1 MKRPLMN
8 EIKVEKDKQVNLDQ
22 AMLKVKLEHYFY
34 GEMIVERE
42 NRELIEI
49 QEKSKSDE

>member
-1 MKRPLMN
+1 MN
-8 EIKVEKDKQVNLDQ
+8 DIQVEKDKQVNLGQ
-22 AMLKVKLEHYFY
+22 AMLKVKQEYYFY